1 MNIWRAETQTVIIL
15 GINFL
20 CYLVPYVENEEDQ
33 AEDQGHTSEADV
45 TNQEGQDYPQDIE
58 NSKNGK
64 NNCYR
69 QWHAYHI
76 VKTSQPILSTS

>member
-1 MNIWRAETQTVIIL
+1 M
-15 GINFL
+15 

-45 TNQEGQDYPQDIE
+45 TSQEGQDYPQDIE
-58 NSKNGK
+58 NSEDGK

-69 QWHAYHI
+69 Q
-76 VKTSQPILSTS
+76 